1 MSDTGNNKENIFPNQ
16 HTFIYD
22 GKEISIPIPTYPKPH
37 LQPLD
42 EYVLKPMSEA
52 KPQSLNEYGEFETAY
67 SPRTINS
74 RSNNWKRRQHAL
86 ALGCT
91 GMWKAFKLLN
101 TKDSQYKKI
110 LSDNWSIEVEQL
122 DDFIQG
128 ISFTFPDEEEPLYG
142 LDLMRYSRLIT
153 SLQSRRNRLM
163 RLNRENSD
171 SYPSVPHWGDENHP
185 EGVLYSRNDYEI
197 LAVTFR
203 CEVESFMCLISMSE
217 DSLEATQSR
226 SPPRSILRKSP
237 LRSIPLTNDNEYDQ
251 NQQSQQSLP
260 GSSKGKEHEIDS
272 RENSH
277 SLSSLPNYTQSQ
289 NRSWISS
296 AGSSQ
301 SKQQSKGS
309 MFGFKEQ
316 EYGPLMRDAFSS
328 PNYSQMA

>member
-1 MSDTGNNKENIFPNQ
+1 MSDIGNNKENIFPNQ
-16 HTFIYD
+16 QTFIYD
-22 GKEISIPIPTYPKPH
+22 GKEVPIPIPTYPKPH
-37 LQPLD
+37 LQQLG

-91 GMWKAFKLLN
+91 GMWKVFKLLN

-110 LSDNWSIEVEQL
+110 LSNMWSMEIEQL

-163 RLNRENSD
+163 RLGRDNSD
-171 SYPSVPHWGDENHP
+171 SYPSLPHWGDENHP

-203 CEVESFMCLISMSE
+203 CEVESFMCLISMDE
-217 DSLEATQSR
+217 DNLETTQSR

-237 LRSIPLTNDNEYDQ
+237 LRNIPLANDDDDDDDQ
-251 NQQSQQSLP
+251 NQQSQQP
-260 GSSKGKEHEIDS
+260 RSSKGKEQEVDYQNHS
-272 RENSH
+272 Q
-277 SLSSLPNYTQSQ
+277 SLSALPHYTQSQ
-289 NRSWISS
+289 NHSWNSPASS
-296 AGSSQ
+296 SE
-301 SKQQSKGS
+301 KQQHSKES
-309 MFGFKEQ
+309 MFRFKEQ
-316 EYGPLMRDAFSS
+316 EYGPLMRD
-328 PNYSQMA
+328 